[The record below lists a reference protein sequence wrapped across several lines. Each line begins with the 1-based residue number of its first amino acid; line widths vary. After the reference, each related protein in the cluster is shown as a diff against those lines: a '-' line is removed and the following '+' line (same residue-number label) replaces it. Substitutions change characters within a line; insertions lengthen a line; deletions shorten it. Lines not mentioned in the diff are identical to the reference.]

1 MVGNPATRP
10 DEVGDLTM
18 ADDGG
23 SHTSALGLEIMPP
36 EIIAMILDH
45 LIPTPP
51 EIGETRPVAY
61 NQLMVD
67 EPWFAFTRCRRG
79 LHSLCRVSRRL
90 SEMARPLLY
99 RVVTIWDEKAML
111 LLFRTLC
118 RKPEYGL
125 WTRYLSCHITLSSLS
140 VIREIRELLPEYQD
154 TFEMARGDGILI
166 NAVNV
171 SVMSPVMSHSA
182 PETVQILAGT
192 PSLTYW

>member
-1 MVGNPATRP
+1 MVASPATRP
-10 DEVGDLTM
+10 DKVGDVIM

-23 SHTSALGLEIMPP
+23 SYKSAPGLETMPP
-36 EIIAMILDH
+36 EIIALILDH
-45 LIPTPP
+45 LLPTPP

-111 LLFRTLC
+111 LFFRTLC
-118 RKPEYGL
+118 SKPDYGL

-140 VIREIRELLPEYQD
+140 VIREIRELLPKYQD
-154 TFEMARGDGILI
+154 TFEVAPGGGILI
-166 NAVNV
+166 NAVRV
-171 SVMSPVMSHSA
+171 SAMFLCHGRFSEHYVA
-182 PETVQILAGT
+182 DI
-192 PSLTYW
+192 